1 MGILTPCLELTQV
14 YKHIA
19 TIWKND
25 EKEDSFFAKKW
36 KVTKFYKTFY
46 KEKVESFLNFE
57 EVDRKELE
65 AIQINVQNKV
75 GDTHL
80 QHIVGELKE

>member
-1 MGILTPCLELTQV
+1 LEIELGNSPLRKSCWKIDTIFKIDQV

-19 TIWKND
+19 TIWQKD
-25 EKEDSFFAKKW
+25 EKEDSFFANKW

-57 EVDRKELE
+57 RIGREKGWK
-65 AIQINVQNKV
+65 QSK
-75 GDTHL
+75 
-80 QHIVGELKE
+80 